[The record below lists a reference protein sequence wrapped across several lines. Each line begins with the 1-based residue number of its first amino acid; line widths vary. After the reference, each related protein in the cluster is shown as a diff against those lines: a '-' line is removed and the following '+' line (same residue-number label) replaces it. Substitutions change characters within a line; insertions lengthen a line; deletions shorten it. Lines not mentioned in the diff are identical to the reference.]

1 MTRRTSPPAPET
13 TRGGVARYRDRS
25 FDAQRH
31 DPYQVA
37 GKYTEPTRCTTCD
50 AVFHHG
56 RWQWGSAPQGSHV
69 ALCPACQRIR
79 DKLPAGEL
87 TLEGGFVDAHRAEII
102 RLVRNQAE
110 HERQEHALNRI
121 IDVDESPGRI
131 GVTTTDIH
139 LPQRIGEAL
148 HRAYDGE
155 LDINYGHDEYAVR
168 VRWQR

>member
-1 MTRRTSPPAPET
+1 MTRRTSPAAPET
-13 TRGGVARYRDRS
+13 TRGGAARYRARS

-37 GKYTEPTRCTTCD
+37 GKYTEPTRCSACD
-50 AVFHHG
+50 AVFRHG
-56 RWQWGSAPQGSHV
+56 RWQWGSAPPGSHV

-87 TLEGGFVDAHRAEII
+87 TLEGAFIDAHRDEIV

-110 HERQEHALNRI
+110 RERQEHPLNRI
-121 IDVDESPGRI
+121 IDVADGPRRI
-131 GVTTTDIH
+131 HVSTTDIH
-139 LPQRIGEAL
+139 LPQRIGDAL
-148 HRAYDGE
+148 ERAYDGE
-155 LDINYGHDEYAVR
+155 LDIDYGHDEYTVR